1 MPKNRVCKMG
11 ALITRHAPKNTKNK
25 LTLNFQ
31 AARKKKQKVE
41 GYARLEYLA
50 G

>member
-1 MPKNRVCKMG
+1 MLKNRVCKMG
-11 ALITRHAPKNTKNK
+11 ALITRHASKIMKNK

-31 AARKKKQKVE
+31 VALEKKQKVE